1 MLARRWKEWLKSW
14 RSRQDRMRY
23 RASLTE
29 REELARLAALPR
41 YTRADTRL
49 LGPPTTLPDSASFI
63 WTYRDIFQ
71 RELYAFRARSE
82 RPYIIDCGANIG
94 LSVLYFKR
102 LYPLAEI
109 VAFEPD
115 PYIFGLLQDNLRSH
129 GHDDVRLEPRALWS
143 SETRLSFHSD
153 GADGGRVTPE
163 EAAGTT
169 VEAVRLRQY
178 LDRPVDLLKL
188 DIEGAETEV
197 LRDCRDALDKVQHL
211 YLEYH
216 STVGQAQT
224 LHVVLEILASAGFRV
239 QILPCSVASRP
250 LIDPPITT
258 GMDLQLHVFGT
269 RVTA

>member
-1 MLARRWKEWLKSW
+1 ME
-14 RSRQDRMRY
+14 
-23 RASLTE
+23 RAELT
-29 REELARLAALPR
+29 RLAALPR
-41 YTRADTRL
+41 FTRGDTRL
-49 LGPPTTLPDSASFI
+49 LGPTITLPDSASFV

-82 RPYIIDCGANIG
+82 RPYIIDGGANIG

-115 PYIFGLLQDNLRSH
+115 PYIFGLLEQNLRSH
-129 GHDDVRLEPRALWS
+129 GHDDVRLERRALWS
-143 SETRLSFHSD
+143 SETRLSFHGD
-153 GADGGRVTPE
+153 GADGGRVGRE
-163 EAAGTT
+163 EAGGTA
-169 VEAVRLRQY
+169 VQAVRLPPY
-178 LDRPVDLLKL
+178 LDRHVDLLKL

-197 LRDCRDALDKVQHL
+197 LGDCREALDKVERL

-216 STVGQAQT
+216 STVGQPQT

-250 LIDPPITT
+250 LIDPPVAS
-258 GMDLQLHVFGT
+258 GMDLQLHVFGI
-269 RVTA
+269 RP

>member
-1 MLARRWKEWLKSW
+1 MRPRQWKDWFKSW

-23 RASLTE
+23 RASRVE

-41 YTRADTRL
+41 YTRTATRL
-49 LGPPTTLPDSASFI
+49 LGPTITLPDSASFV

-71 RELYAFRARSE
+71 RELYAFRTRSE
-82 RPYIIDCGANIG
+82 RPYIIDGGANIG

-115 PYIFGLLQDNLRSH
+115 PYIFGLLQGNLRSH
-129 GHDDVRLEPRALWS
+129 GHDDVRLEQCALWS
-143 SETRLSFHSD
+143 SETSLLFHSD
-153 GADGGRVTPE
+153 GADGGRVARE
-163 EAAGTT
+163 DAAGTA
-169 VEAVRLRQY
+169 VQAVRLREY
-178 LDRPVDLLKL
+178 LDRHVDLLKL

-197 LRDCRDALDKVQHL
+197 LRDCRDGLDKVERL

-216 STVGQAQT
+216 STVGQPQT
-224 LHVVLEILASAGFRV
+224 LHVVLEILAAAGFRV

-250 LIDPPITT
+250 LIDPPVTS
-258 GMDLQLHVFGT
+258 GMDLQLHVFGI
-269 RVTA
+269 RP